1 MRLHSLPNKNILDQL
16 ISISNKNPNHI
27 IFIEKEKRITRKEFI
42 EKILK
47 VKGGLKKKGLK
58 KGDKVLSLLG
68 NSYEEI
74 ILFFACITSG
84 IIWIPLGAERKG
96 V

>member
-47 VKGGLKKKGLK
+47 VKGGLKTLVALAESNWVVAQNFFTLTEDMGSCFFDNNEMKSKK
-58 KGDKVLSLLG
+58 
-68 NSYEEI
+68 
-74 ILFFACITSG
+74 
-84 IIWIPLGAERKG
+84 
-96 V
+96 

>member
-47 VKGGLKKKGLK
+47 VKGGLKKKGIK
-58 KGDKVLSLLG
+58 KRRQSVKFVGKFL
-68 NSYEEI
+68 
-74 ILFFACITSG
+74 
-84 IIWIPLGAERKG
+84 
-96 V
+96 

>member
-1 MRLHSLPNKNILDQL
+1 MKLHSLPNKNILDQL

-58 KGDKVLSLLG
+58 KRKRKYHLLPDI
-68 NSYEEI
+68 Y
-74 ILFFACITSG
+74 LKMDG
-84 IIWIPLGAERKG
+84 IFL
-96 V
+96 